1 MDLADRSAG
10 HCRSGV
16 ADHLPLFKQ
25 KQLNRAR
32 KAQEQLS
39 GMLLNAQEQE
49 RMRLAA
55 EIHDDFSQ
63 RLAVLSLGLE
73 TAAEGIPES
82 MTGTNEQLH
91 ELMNTASELGS
102 DLHTLSHQLHSSTL
116 ERLGLVAGVGFF
128 CKEFTAQHGPQV
140 AFSHL
145 DVPPSVSPK
154 LPYVCFASSR
164 RGSAM
169 YRNTVERLMRR

>member
-1 MDLADRSAG
+1 VHGPSVYMFDERELQRWKLDESKLRPAHYSVRQPTLWEQHKWTLLTGSLIIVGLALLT
-10 HCRSGV
+10 V
-16 ADHLPLFKQ
+16 FLLFKQ

-73 TAAEGIPES
+73 TTDEGIPES
-82 MTGTNEQLH
+82 MSQPIDTCGNSW
-91 ELMNTASELGS
+91 NRPVSW
-102 DLHTLSHQLHSSTL
+102 
-116 ERLGLVAGVGFF
+116 GLISILFRIS
-128 CKEFTAQHGPQV
+128 CIPRR
-140 AFSHL
+140 
-145 DVPPSVSPK
+145 
-154 LPYVCFASSR
+154 SR
-164 RGSAM
+164 GWA
-169 YRNTVERLMRR
+169 